1 MGDAAG
7 GKPPR
12 VFDCAVC
19 KLSVPYS
26 WHGRRPK
33 FGEQLVFVEDVYM
46 TVDPFAQTPM
56 PLCLGG
62 KCVICTRKVCMGCS
76 TFYTKRFCSD
86 CGPLLLSA
94 GVLPPEMAQTV
105 KSLAEA
111 GQAAVPRQA

>member
-46 TVDPFAQTPM
+46 TATPRHR
-56 PLCLGG
+56 PYDLAPYPCSRLESALPTCFPTFNLKGG
-62 KCVICTRKVCMGCS
+62 R
-76 TFYTKRFCSD
+76 
-86 CGPLLLSA
+86 SA
-94 GVLPPEMAQTV
+94 L
-105 KSLAEA
+105 
-111 GQAAVPRQA
+111 